1 MVDKMQTVNYEIIK
15 QFEGLRLEAY
25 KCPADVWTI
34 GYGHTNKVKS
44 GDAITEGEADIL
56 LALDVQEAERAVS
69 SYVDVDINQNQF
81 DALVS
86 FVYNLGAGNFKSSTL
101 LKKLN
106 QGDYLGAANE
116 FHRWNKAGGKVLRG
130 LVRRREA
137 EANLFIGVKA

>member
-34 GYGHTNKVKS
+34 GYGHTNKVKP

-116 FHRWNKAGGKVLRG
+116 FQRWNKAGGKVLRG

>member
-34 GYGHTNKVKS
+34 GYGHTNKVKQ
-44 GDAITEGEADIL
+44 GDVITEGEADIL

>member
-15 QFEGLRLEAY
+15 HFEGLRLEAY

-34 GYGHTNKVKS
+34 GYGHANKVKP
-44 GDAITEGEADIL
+44 GDVITTGEADIL
-56 LALDVQEAERAVS
+56 LALDVQEAERAVNA
-69 SYVDVDINQNQF
+69 YVDVVINQNQF

>member
-34 GYGHTNKVKS
+34 GYGHTNKVKQ
-44 GDAITEGEADIL
+44 GDVITEGEADIL

-130 LVRRREA
+130 LVLRREA